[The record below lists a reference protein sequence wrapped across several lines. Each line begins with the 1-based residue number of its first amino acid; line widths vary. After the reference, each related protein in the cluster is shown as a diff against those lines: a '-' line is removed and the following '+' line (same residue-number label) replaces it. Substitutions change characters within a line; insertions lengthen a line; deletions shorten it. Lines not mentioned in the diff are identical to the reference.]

1 MVTTILKAR
10 SFATASISPDG
21 LLLAAT
27 DLHNYLYIVD
37 LETGELLLERELK
50 RNLESLRFDRAGKR
64 LFLNDRI
71 GVKILEIPSFTQS
84 SLTAAGEFEDATGL
98 TFLDSKVSGETLF
111 FLPSNSNIYAC
122 DSSGERCLP
131 VAFVSCDAIDGQYLG
146 TASNKLILSA
156 LERVPQ
162 IAVANLE
169 VDGLLQKIVPV
180 SEWEEAELL
189 GAASDGRIALFQ
201 HNDFTI
207 RDLNSAEVSRWKL
220 PVPTPVHLC
229 AISQSLDT
237 LCVIDRE
244 SNRCNLFDTAT
255 GQQTGYVTAGDSG
268 ATSIV
273 FVEQKGNKKLACSM
287 SDGTIL
293 IVPIT

>member
-1 MVTTILKAR
+1 M
-10 SFATASISPDG
+10 F
-21 LLLAAT
+21 
-27 DLHNYLYIVD
+27 
-37 LETGELLLERELK
+37 ERELK
-50 RNLESLRFDRAGKR
+50 RHLESLRFDRAGKR

-71 GVKILEIPSFTQS
+71 GVKILEIPSFTEN
-84 SLTAAGEFEDATGL
+84 SLPVAGEFENATGL
-98 TFLDSKVSGETLF
+98 TFLDSKVSGKTLF
-111 FLPSNSNIYAC
+111 FLPSNGNIYSC
-122 DSSGERCLP
+122 DSSGERWQP
-131 VAFVSCDAIDGQYLG
+131 VAFVSYDAIDAQYLG
-146 TASNKLILSA
+146 TESNKLVLSA
-156 LERVPQ
+156 LEGVPQ

-189 GAASDGRIALFQ
+189 GATSDGRIALFQ
-201 HNDFTI
+201 HTDFII
-207 RDLNSAEVSRWKL
+207 RELNSAERSRWKL

-244 SNRCNLFDTAT
+244 SNRCNLFDTVI

-268 ATSIV
+268 VTSIV

-287 SDGTIL
+287 SDGTIIL
-293 IVPIT
+293 VPIT